1 MQQQILSLGLEQ
13 LESEERIMLHVGK
26 IPRGFEN
33 WLSRCIWTSQSSC
46 CTQPL
51 PMTLWVL
58 SGPKGNSCHFAI
70 FWRDGTCLRLY
81 NLKILPASRIFL
93 PPQNTWMSPDSRQ
106 IWIFP
111 VPRSALTCFAPSQ
124 PFLGFWWHGLTRGG
138 RMVSGPWW
146 VSRGNRPVNGITMYT
161 PGKPTL
167 IPKMMRPWKRSLR
180 LWRWPFLVSKLNFWE
195 VHRSTLILIK
205 DGTPRIS
212 GNTCMTSMT
221 YLWQHLILTPIMIQK
236 VVRHRGNMRETLQ
249 TCSFPSSQVGEWF

>member
-46 CTQPL
+46 CSQPL

-111 VPRSALTCFAPSQ
+111 VPRSALTCFATLPAFFGILMARPHERRSN
-124 PFLGFWWHGLTRGG
+124 GFGS
-138 RMVSGPWW
+138 MVSQ
-146 VSRGNRPVNGITMYT
+146 SRKSTGQWNHYVFH
-161 PGKPTL
+161 
-167 IPKMMRPWKRSLR
+167 PWKTNIDTQNDEALEKEPPA
-180 LWRWPFLVSKLNFWE
+180 LKMAIFG
-195 VHRSTLILIK
+195 I
-205 DGTPRIS
+205 
-212 GNTCMTSMT
+212 
-221 YLWQHLILTPIMIQK
+221 
-236 VVRHRGNMRETLQ
+236 
-249 TCSFPSSQVGEWF
+249 